1 MKAGKHRIYDNKT
14 WHLFPLS
21 RIVHAGVYSRIVS
34 YNVNNRLRMAYSWV
48 YLYATTVGIIC
59 LHDLTSFLVTQIV
72 MNWCIENRTNF
83 CEKLVIK
90 SMRRGKTFLQWVSL
104 LDSYLRYFV
113 SCPFYEWSLVKSCFT
128 VKPVFSQ
135 FFLSNDMK
143 KNWIMSQLFWR
154 IEHSTEAAAAAVV
167 ADADADAAT
176 AANDGNWSGGSNYLT
191 ILWSHCTVLC
201 TLMAATVAHLV

>member
-1 MKAGKHRIYDNKT
+1 
-14 WHLFPLS
+14 
-21 RIVHAGVYSRIVS
+21 
-34 YNVNNRLRMAYSWV
+34 MAYSWV
-48 YLYATTVGIIC
+48 YLCNNCRYYMPSWF
-59 LHDLTSFLVTQIV
+59 DEFLVTQIV

-104 LDSYLRYFV
+104 LDSYLRHFV
-113 SCPFYEWSLVKSCFT
+113 SCPFHEWSLVKSCFT

-154 IEHSTEAAAAAVV
+154 IEHSTEAAAAAAV
-167 ADADADAAT
+167 ADAAT

-201 TLMAATVAHLV
+201 TLMAQQPSPI